1 MSSESNFAYSL
12 KYNTHFIVKNI
23 TGYTDAQILAEEGL
37 VIPFEIRSSR
47 KVINIFLYPINP
59 GDTRDLLQIP
69 GVQEED
75 IRSSLLKG
83 VLRHKFLNGDI
94 ALVSS
99 NIDLLQFSDKQRAFL
114 KKFGFGEG
122 VEIGYDELDGY
133 VQSLLNGGGSIEPQH
148 KTLRDLIHFIDQGPG
163 DGFATGAFKEVLPV
177 GSPFPTSIIWYLDVA
192 KTKKL
197 VEKFIT
203 YAGVAFPATIQWNMY
218 DFDGVTLIHTVTD
231 TITYSTAFEATRTR
245 AIS

>member
-12 KYNTHFIVKNI
+12 KYNTHFIVRN
-23 TGYTDAQILAEEGL
+23 TCTD
-37 VIPFEIRSSR
+37 RR
-47 KVINIFLYPINP
+47 KTISIFNYPINF

-83 VLRHKFLNGDI
+83 VLRHKLLNGDI
-94 ALVSS
+94 QLVSS

-114 KKFGFGEG
+114 LGFGFTEG
-122 VEIGYDELDGY
+122 VQIGYDELDGY
-133 VQSLLNGGGSIEPQH
+133 VQGLIASGGGGGITPFDHQ
-148 KTLRDLIHFIDQGPG
+148 RIRQLIHFIDEGPG
-163 DGFATGAFKEVLPV
+163 DGFASGAFKENLPV
-177 GSPFPTSIIWYLDVA
+177 GSPFPTSITWYLDVA

-197 VEKFIT
+197 VEKFVT
-203 YAGVAFPATIQWNMY
+203 YTNTAFPTTIHWNMY
-218 DFDGVTLIHTVTD
+218 DFDGVTIVHTVID
-231 TITYSTAFEATRTR
+231 TITYNTAFEATRTR